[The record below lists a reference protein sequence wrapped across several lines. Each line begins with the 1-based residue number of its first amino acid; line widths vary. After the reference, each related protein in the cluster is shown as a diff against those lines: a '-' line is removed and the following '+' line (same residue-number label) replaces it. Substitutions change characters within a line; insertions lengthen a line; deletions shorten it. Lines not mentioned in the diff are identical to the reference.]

1 MASALPLPNFPP
13 TLRICSEQK
22 LFVSPAFSPSLTLQ
36 FIEVVLILGFRQRK
50 FTIEILVVTTV
61 QNGPNARALMTGVEL
76 IGVLSIS
83 QILPASDRRGHFYSI
98 SARKPKCA
106 SVRGELRQAFVG
118 PVIIDFPWW
127 HPPACS
133 EYMLPLPVFSR
144 SVPQ

>member
-1 MASALPLPNFPP
+1 MPQTPSGSPDAVIASALPLPNLPP

-36 FIEVVLILGFRQRK
+36 FIEEVHILGFRQQRK

-61 QNGPNARALMTGVEL
+61 QNGPNARALTTGVEP

-106 SVRGELRQAFVG
+106 SVRGGPRQAFVG
-118 PVIIDFPWW
+118 PVIPVIIDF
-127 HPPACS
+127 
-133 EYMLPLPVFSR
+133 
-144 SVPQ
+144 